1 MKIRDHGRRVRARW
15 STAGILAGVLL
26 IGACEGSNLFE
37 GGVAEDPPQVSAMTV
52 PTSVDAGALLTVQVT
67 GTAARGVGTIEVRF
81 TGAAVDTVTESF
93 SGLNIVETMSASATV
108 SGGVGTTVNVTAFVR
123 DINGTNSQFENRTVA
138 VNATTPGA
146 PQSN

>member
-15 STAGILAGVLL
+15 SAAGILAGVLL

-37 GGVAEDPPQVSAMTV
+37 GEVTEDPPRVTSLTV

-67 GTAARGVGTIEVRF
+67 GTAPRGLSFIEVRF
-81 TGAAVDTVTESF
+81 AGAAVDTVTESF
-93 SGLNIVETMSASATV
+93 SGLDTAETMSAS
-108 SGGVGTTVNVTAFVR
+108 TTVDGIGTQVVVTAFVQ
-123 DINGTNSQFENRTVA
+123 DVNGSNSQLESRTVT
-138 VNATTPGA
+138 VNTTTPGP

>member
-15 STAGILAGVLL
+15 SPAGILAGVLL

-37 GGVAEDPPQVSAMTV
+37 GGVAEDPPRVTSLAA

-67 GTAARGVGTIEVRF
+67 GTAARGVGAIEVRF

-93 SGLNIVETMSASATV
+93 SGLNTAETMSASATV
-108 SGGVGTTVNVTAFVR
+108 SQGVGTQVTVTAFVE
-123 DINGTNSQFENRTVA
+123 DINGTNSQFVTRTVT
-138 VNATTPGA
+138 VNASTPGA

>member
-1 MKIRDHGRRVRARW
+1 MKICDHGRRVRARW
-15 STAGILAGVLL
+15 SPAAILAGVLL

-37 GGVAEDPPQVSAMTV
+37 GGVSEEPPRVTSLTA

-67 GTAARGVGTIEVRF
+67 GTAGRGVGAIEVRF

-93 SGLNIVETMSASATV
+93 SGLNTSETMSASATV
-108 SGGVGTTVNVTAFVR
+108 SQGAGTQVTVTAFVD
-123 DINGTNSQFENRTVA
+123 DINGTSSQFEIRTVT

>member
-1 MKIRDHGRRVRARW
+1 MKIRDQGRRVPARW
-15 STAGILAGVLL
+15 SLAAILAGVLL

-37 GGVAEDPPQVSAMTV
+37 GAVSEDPPSVTSLTA

-67 GTAARGVGTIEVRF
+67 GTAARGVGAIEVRF
-81 TGAAVDTVTESF
+81 TGAAVDTVAESF
-93 SGLNIVETMSASATV
+93 SGLNTAETMSASVTV
-108 SGGVGTTVNVTAFVR
+108 SGGVGTTVTVRAFVS